1 MKVEWPNHRTQLE
14 GLNVSPYYLAKVYV
28 GLGEKEKA
36 LAALEAAAQAR
47 SRWIAGLKADPIW
60 DPLRSE
66 SRFQK
71 DPDVDRPLAV
81 KRILLRRSFRLERAE
96 VSARLRILL
105 GGNTADTCRISVS

>member
-28 GLGEKEKA
+28 DLGEKEKA

-66 SRFQK
+66 PRFQK
-71 DPDVDRPLAV
+71 
-81 KRILLRRSFRLERAE
+81 ILTSIGLSP
-96 VSARLRILL
+96 
-105 GGNTADTCRISVS
+105 